1 MKLLFLGIPGML
13 IYEGFDNNRRP
24 ISCRKGEWVEVSQEK
39 ADRLLQD
46 FPEAWRREDA
56 APPLAPA
63 PVAEQSVAEVTPET
77 EQVRM
82 PAPLEKKP
90 GPRKKHGR

>member
-24 ISCRKGEWVEVSQEK
+24 ISCRKGDWVEVSQEK

-56 APPLAPA
+56 SPPPA
-63 PVAEQSVAEVTPET
+63 PVTERSVEEVTPT
-77 EQVRM
+77 TGQVIV
-82 PAPLEKKP
+82 PAPLEKKS

>member
-24 ISCRKGEWVEVSQEK
+24 ISCRKGDWVDVSAEK

-56 APPLAPA
+56 AAPPPAPA
-63 PVAEQSVAEVTPET
+63 PKEPVAEITPAP
-77 EQVRM
+77 EQVSV
-82 PAPLEKKP
+82 PVPLEKKP

>member
-24 ISCRKGEWVEVSQEK
+24 ISCRKGDWVEVSQEK

-46 FPEAWRREDA
+46 FPEAWRREDV
-56 APPLAPA
+56 APPPASAPEE
-63 PVAEQSVAEVTPET
+63 PVAGI
-77 EQVRM
+77 M
-82 PAPLEKKP
+82 PALLEKKP
-90 GPRKKHGR
+90 APRKKHGR

>member
-24 ISCRKGEWVEVSQEK
+24 ISCRKGDWVEVSQEK

-46 FPEAWRREDA
+46 FPEAWRKEDA
-56 APPLAPA
+56 SPPPA
-63 PVAEQSVAEVTPET
+63 PVAERPIAEVTPVA
-77 EQVRM
+77 EQASLPTPV
-82 PAPLEKKP
+82 EKKP